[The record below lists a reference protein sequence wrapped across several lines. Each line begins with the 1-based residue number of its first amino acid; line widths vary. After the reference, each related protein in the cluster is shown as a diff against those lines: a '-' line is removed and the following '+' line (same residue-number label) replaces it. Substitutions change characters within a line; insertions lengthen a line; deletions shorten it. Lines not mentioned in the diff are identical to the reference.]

1 MGPSPDPGC
10 PCPWGAIVASP
21 HLRVS
26 AQENQPLLSSLH
38 FGSGQ
43 APREVMEHEWTCC
56 PSPQQ
61 ANTGD
66 LLLGGLVMNL
76 AASTYRTSTHSS
88 LEIPNQRPASR
99 SLPQT
104 LLGRC
109 PESRLRAG
117 PPRFPV
123 SSPSLFSPCDI
134 VWMSSV
140 WSPTRPGTRYL
151 RGPCMPG
158 GGVLGMGT
166 V

>member
-26 AQENQPLLSSLH
+26 AQENQPLLSSMH

-43 APREVMEHEWTCC
+43 APIWKSWNMNGRVAPV
-56 PSPQQ
+56 PSKP
-61 ANTGD
+61 T
-66 LLLGGLVMNL
+66 LGTSSWAALWNL